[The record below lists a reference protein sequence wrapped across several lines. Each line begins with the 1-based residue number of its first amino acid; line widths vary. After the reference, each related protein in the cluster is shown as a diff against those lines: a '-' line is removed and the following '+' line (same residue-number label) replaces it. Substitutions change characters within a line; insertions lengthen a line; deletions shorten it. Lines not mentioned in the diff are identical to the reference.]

1 MSSRRTLAVFVSAV
15 LAVFTLER
23 PAAAAEVA
31 MLRLVD
37 ASSVEIPAALAS
49 SPMVAPIRLDMA
61 ALANPDGRRLS
72 LPLPDG
78 RLLHVERTD
87 VEKRGRRDYAWRGKM
102 VNAKGEV
109 NGHVTLTVWKNMVQG
124 RVVTPGKIFKIVP
137 EAGRYWIA
145 QAVES
150 DLPCGTNEP
159 SEVARLVM
167 GKSLASAG
175 APEAS
180 HSASQETAPDLGDVA
195 ADGFT
200 RLRLVVVYPRASTL
214 NDPNRLQLQIRAAVD
229 AANTALANGSINARI
244 DLIAI
249 REVAHKEQKDP
260 VDDLIFLY
268 EDPAMVALRRQAQAP
283 LIDIITL
290 ESNVCGI
297 ANLMDRDEY
306 EGRAVPLGVSLV
318 RRSCLD
324 DQTLMHELG
333 HNLGAQHDPVNAQ
346 TPSEALFPYAF
357 GHFIVGSFRTIMS
370 YNTECGG
377 QFGCPRIDHFSNP
390 NVTFDGHPVGIANQR
405 DNVRVVEAT
414 HSRFAVR
421 TTPGTACRAG
431 ADKLCLLKKRFQ
443 VEVQWDNQFNGT
455 SGTGRALPRTDSAGF
470 FSFGDPSN
478 LELMVKLLDFGD
490 VVKVFWG
497 QLTNLKYR
505 LVITDLRT
513 GQAKTYQ
520 NTPGDCGG
528 IDQGAFPGGVGID
541 LLAPLSSTARRS
553 VAAAAGCRASGQ
565 ELCLDDRFTVK
576 VDWRN
581 PGNGTSG
588 QGVAVPFSKL
598 TGAFHFGQPSN
609 LELMAKIIDQGE
621 RIDFFWGALSDLEYT
636 ITATDTLTGQ
646 VKTYHNAAGKYCG
659 GLAVDAF

>member
-1 MSSRRTLAVFVSAV
+1 MSLRSTLAVFVSAV
-15 LAVFTLER
+15 LAVLTLER
-23 PAAAAEVA
+23 PAAAAEPEAA

-37 ASSVEIPAALAS
+37 ASTVAVPKALAD
-49 SPMVAPIRLDMA
+49 SPMVAPIRLDLA
-61 ALANPDGRRLS
+61 ALADPDGRRLS

-78 RLLHVERTD
+78 RLLHIQRTD
-87 VEKRGRRDYAWRGKM
+87 VEKRGRRDYAWRGQM
-102 VNAKGEV
+102 VNEKGQV
-109 NGHVTLTVWKNMVQG
+109 NGHVTMTVWKGMVQG
-124 RVVTPGKIFKIVP
+124 RVVTPGKVFKIVP

-145 QAVES
+145 QQVES
-150 DLPCGTNEP
+150 ELPCGTNEP
-159 SEVARLVM
+159 SEVARMVM
-167 GKSLASAG
+167 GQTLG
-175 APEAS
+175 QS
-180 HSASQETAPDLGDVA
+180 HAVSQETAPDLGDIA

-214 NDPNRLQLQIRAAVD
+214 GDANRLQLQIRAAVD

-244 DLIAI
+244 DLVAI
-249 REVAHKEQKDP
+249 REVNHVEQKDP
-260 VDDLIFLY
+260 VDDLIYLY
-268 EDPAMVALRRQAQAP
+268 DDPAMVALRKQNQAP

-290 ESNVCGI
+290 QSGVCGI

-306 EGRAVPLGVSLV
+306 EGRATPLGVSLV

-333 HNLGAQHDPVNAQ
+333 HNLGAQHDPPNADP
-346 TPSEALFPYAF
+346 PSQALFPYAF
-357 GHFIVGSFRTIMS
+357 GHLVFGSFRTIMAYS
-370 YNTECGG
+370 TDCGG
-377 QFGCPRIDHFSNP
+377 AAGCPRIDHFSNP
-390 NVTFDGHPVGIANQR
+390 NVTFDGKPVGIANQR

-414 HSRFAVR
+414 HSRYAVR
-421 TTPGTACRAG
+421 TAPGSVCRAG

-455 SGTGRALPRTDSAGF
+455 SGVGRALPRTDAAGF

-505 LVITDLRT
+505 LIITDMRT
-513 GQAKTYQ
+513 GQSKTYQ

-528 IDQGAFPGGVGID
+528 IDQGAFPGGTGLD
-541 LLAPLSSTARRS
+541 LLAPLSSTANRA
-553 VAAAAGCRASGQ
+553 VAAAAGCRSSGQ

-581 PGNGTSG
+581 PGNSTAG

-636 ITATDTLTGQ
+636 ITVTDTLTGQ
-646 VKTYHNAAGKYCG
+646 VKTYHNAGGKYCG
-659 GLAVDAF
+659 GLEVDAF